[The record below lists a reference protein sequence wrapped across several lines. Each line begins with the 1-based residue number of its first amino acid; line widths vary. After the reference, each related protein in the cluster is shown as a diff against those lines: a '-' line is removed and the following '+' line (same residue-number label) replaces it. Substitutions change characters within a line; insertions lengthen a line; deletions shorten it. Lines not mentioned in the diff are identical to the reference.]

1 MSLVKNSFY
10 NILGFAIPTLV
21 AIPALGILARQLGVE
36 SFGLFTLAFAIVGYA
51 SIFDGGITRAV
62 IREISIF
69 REDQDEQRK
78 IISTASVSVFC
89 LGLFTS
95 LLLILFANNLVIY
108 LKVSSSLILN
118 AYLSFKILAF
128 ALPIYL
134 LNQIWLAYLE
144 GHERFANLNIQR
156 TISSI
161 FLAVLP
167 AIFCLI
173 QPTLINAI
181 WGVLIGRV
189 IALLITFYIC
199 KDFIISSGFKFYKKT
214 FLRMM
219 KFGGWLTLSNIISPI
234 MVYFDRFVISNI
246 MGASKVAY
254 YSAPA
259 EGVSRLV
266 NIPYALARALFPK
279 LSYSIDASEKK
290 KLEMQSYFL
299 IAAIC
304 LPMVIIGILCSE
316 FIMVTWMGANYGGDA
331 AKVLSILLIGFFF
344 NALAQ
349 IPYSV
354 LQARGKSKTTAL
366 VHAVEIIPYLIILFS
381 FTYKFGVIGTAISW
395 SLRTLVDLIL
405 LFLLSRKA

>member
-78 IISTASVSVFC
+78 IISTASITVFC
-89 LGLFTS
+89 LGLFATI
-95 LLLILFANNLVIY
+95 LLIFFANNLVIY
-108 LKVSSSLILN
+108 LKVSSTIILN

-181 WGVLIGRV
+181 WGLLIGRV
-189 IALLITFYIC
+189 IALLITFFIC

-279 LSYSIDASEKK
+279 LSFSIDASEKK
-290 KLEMQSYFL
+290 KLETQSYFL

-304 LPMVIIGILCSE
+304 LPMVIVGILCSK
-316 FIMVTWMGANYGGDA
+316 FIMVTWMGPNYGGDA

-344 NALAQ
+344 NSLAQ

-366 VHAVEIIPYLIILFS
+366 VHTVEIIPYLLILFS

-405 LFLLSRKA
+405 LFLLSRKV